1 MVYIHLATGFEEIE
15 AVTIGDILRRGN
27 VPVQYVSL
35 TGSHLVTG
43 THGIALQADIV
54 WESADYE
61 NCSMIVLPG
70 GMPGTRHLAEHQG
83 LLEKIR
89 EFHDQGKWVAALC
102 AAPLVL
108 AEAGILK
115 GKNATI
121 YPGLEKELGD
131 ALVREDR
138 VVRDGHIITSRAPG
152 TAMEF
157 ALALLEGMTD
167 PETSQ
172 RVRRGLVMA

>member
-27 VPVQYVSL
+27 VPVQYISL
-35 TGSHLVTG
+35 TGSQLVSG
-43 THGIALQADIV
+43 SHGIALQAELT

-61 NCSMIVLPG
+61 NCSMIALPG

-83 LLEKIR
+83 LLERIR
-89 EFHDQGKWVAALC
+89 EFHSQGKWVTALC

-115 GKNATI
+115 GKKATI
-121 YPGLEKELGD
+121 YPGMEEELGD
-131 ALVREDR
+131 ALVREER
-138 VVRDGHIITSRAPG
+138 VVRDGHIITSRGPG

-157 ALALLEGMTD
+157 ALALLEAMAD

-172 RVRRGLVMA
+172 RVRSGLVMA

>member
-1 MVYIHLATGFEEIE
+1 MVFIYLATGFEEIE

-35 TGSHLVTG
+35 TGNNRVTG
-43 THGIALQADIV
+43 SHGITLQADIL
-54 WESADYE
+54 WESADFE
-61 NCSMIVLPG
+61 NGELIALPG
-70 GMPGTRHLAEHQG
+70 GMPGTRHLAQHQG

-89 EFHDQGKWVAALC
+89 EFHGQGKWVTALC

-115 GKNATI
+115 GKKATI
-121 YPGLEKELGD
+121 YPGMEDELGE
-131 ALVREDR
+131 ALFQEDR
-138 VVRDGHIITSRAPG
+138 VVVDGNIITSRGPG

-157 ALALLEGMTD
+157 ALTLLEALTD
-167 PETSQ
+167 RETGK
-172 RVRRGLVMA
+172 RVQSGLVMK

>member
-1 MVYIHLATGFEEIE
+1 MVFIYLATGFEEIE

-35 TGSHLVTG
+35 TGNLRVTG
-43 THGIALQADIV
+43 SHGITLQADIG
-54 WESADYE
+54 WEGSDFE
-61 NCSMIVLPG
+61 NGELIALPG
-70 GMPGTRHLAEHQG
+70 GMPGTRHLAQHQG

-89 EFHDQGKWVAALC
+89 EFHGQGKWVTALC

-115 GKNATI
+115 GKKATI
-121 YPGLEKELGD
+121 YPGMEDELGD
-131 ALVREDR
+131 ALFQEDR
-138 VVRDGHIITSRAPG
+138 VVLDGNIITSRGPG

-157 ALALLEGMTD
+157 ALALLEVLTD
-167 PETSQ
+167 RETSQ
-172 RVRRGLVMA
+172 RVQGGLVMK